1 MNTITAASLSQYLT
15 STRRVLEAT
24 GTQCPPLD
32 AIAASWSAYQQVDR
46 NLAPLVAEAVL
57 SDSKD
62 LQTFHVLALAA
73 ANAGTVQDATVR
85 NAVADVI
92 YTEAFKAY
100 REVAAEVYEAAA
112 ATFNDAAQKFTKAA
126 SLVDPETD
134 ASAVVKMT
142 QKDRAAWMDAQQHA
156 ATLDQS
162 LTVLTDA
169 ANLAGWAGATP
180 DRVIPLATNPG
191 DAHRRR
197 VYEAFSKTEGNCRR
211 WSALLAL
218 GVEIVAPTDLDD
230 MRAYRAPRPME
241 IKQVHNGYGI
251 RQVEWDPEDPENLV
265 EADAPKNRRASRVV
279 VS

>member
-1 MNTITAASLSQYLT
+1 MNRIDSAFLSRYLH
-15 STRRVLEAT
+15 STRSVLDAT
-24 GTQCPPLD
+24 GTDCPPLET
-32 AIAASWSAYQQVDR
+32 IAASWSAYQEVDR

-57 SDSKD
+57 SNSKD

-92 YTEAFKAY
+92 YAEAYKAY
-100 REVAAEVYEAAA
+100 SEVAAEVYEAAA
-112 ATFNDAAQKFTKAA
+112 ATFNDAATKFTKAA
-126 SLVDPETD
+126 TTVDPETD
-134 ASAVVKMT
+134 AGAVVKMT
-142 QKDRAAWMDAQQHA
+142 QKDRVAWLEAQQHA

-197 VYEAFSKTEGNCRR
+197 VYEAFSKTDGTCRR

-218 GVEIVAPTDLDD
+218 GVEIIAPTDLDD
-230 MRAYRAPRPME
+230 IHPYRAPRPTE

-251 RQVEWDPEDPENLV
+251 RQVEWDPEDPENLDQPQP
-265 EADAPKNRRASRVV
+265 AKRGTRVV
-279 VS
+279 VN

>member
-1 MNTITAASLSQYLT
+1 MNTITAAHLSQYLT
-15 STRRVLEAT
+15 KTRAVLDAT
-24 GTQCPPLD
+24 GTQCKPLD
-32 AIAASWSAYQQVDR
+32 AIAASWGRYQAVDH

-57 SDSKD
+57 SNSKD

-73 ANAGTVQDATVR
+73 ASISPVETATVR
-85 NAVADVI
+85 NGVADVV
-92 YTEAFKAY
+92 YAEAYKAY
-100 REVAAEVYEAAA
+100 SEVAAEVYEAAA
-112 ATFNDAAQKFTKAA
+112 ATFNDAAHKFTKAA
-126 SLVDPETD
+126 NTVDPETD
-134 ASAVVKMT
+134 AGAVVKMT
-142 QKDRAAWMDAQQHA
+142 QKDRAAWLDAQQHA

-162 LTVLTDA
+162 LTVLTEA

-197 VYEAFSKTEGNCRR
+197 VYEAWAKTDGTCRR

-230 MRAYRAPRPME
+230 MTAYRAPRPME

-251 RQVEWDPEDPENLV
+251 RQIDWDPEDPENLDQPQP
-265 EADAPKNRRASRVV
+265 AKRGTRVV
-279 VS
+279 VN

>member
-1 MNTITAASLSQYLT
+1 MNRIDSAYLSRYLH
-15 STRRVLEAT
+15 STRAVLDAT
-24 GTQCPPLD
+24 GTHCHPLD

-92 YTEAFKAY
+92 YAEAFKAY

-112 ATFNDAAQKFTKAA
+112 ATFNDAASKFTKAA
-126 SLVDPETD
+126 TTVDPETD
-134 ASAVVKMT
+134 AGVVVKMT
-142 QKDRAAWMDAQQHA
+142 QKDRAAWLDAQQHA

-162 LTVLTDA
+162 LTVLTEA

-197 VYEAFSKTEGNCRR
+197 VYEAFSKTDGNCRR

-218 GVEIVAPTDLDD
+218 GVEIVAPADVDG
-230 MRAYRAPRPME
+230 MQAYRAPRPME

-251 RQVEWDPEDPENLV
+251 RQIDWDPEDPENL
-265 EADAPKNRRASRVV
+265 DQPQPTKRGTRVV
-279 VS
+279 TN

>member
-1 MNTITAASLSQYLT
+1 MNRIDSAYLSRYLH
-15 STRRVLEAT
+15 STRAVLDAT
-24 GTQCPPLD
+24 GTHCQPLD
-32 AIAASWSAYQQVDR
+32 AIAASWSAYQEVDR

-73 ANAGTVQDATVR
+73 ANSGTVQDATVR

-92 YTEAFKAY
+92 YAEAFKAY
-100 REVAAEVYEAAA
+100 REVAADVYEAAA
-112 ATFNDAAQKFTKAA
+112 ATYNDAATKFTKAA
-126 SLVDPETD
+126 TTVDPETD
-134 ASAVVKMT
+134 AGAVVKMT
-142 QKDRAAWMDAQQHA
+142 QKDRVAWLEAQQHA

-197 VYEAFSKTEGNCRR
+197 VYEAWAKTDGTCRR
-211 WSALLAL
+211 WSTLLAL
-218 GVEIVAPTDLDD
+218 GVEIVAPADLDD
-230 MRAYRAPRPME
+230 MTAYRAPRPME
-241 IKQVHNGYGI
+241 IKQMHNGYGI
-251 RQVEWDPEDPENLV
+251 RQVEWDPEDPENLDQPQP
-265 EADAPKNRRASRVV
+265 AKRGTRVV
-279 VS
+279 VN